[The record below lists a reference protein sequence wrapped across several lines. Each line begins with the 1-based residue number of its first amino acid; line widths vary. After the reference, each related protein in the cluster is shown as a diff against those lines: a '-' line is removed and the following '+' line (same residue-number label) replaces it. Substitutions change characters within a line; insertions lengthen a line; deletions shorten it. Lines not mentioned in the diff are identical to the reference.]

1 MNCELI
7 CLLSGGWYPPLLV
20 PCALWINLT
29 TPPSA
34 SHPPPLTRAGV
45 KRWQHSVLLFI
56 IRVRVP
62 RPQFLISHFSFCGQ
76 RPQLPRHS
84 SFFCREGTETLPWYP
99 PLQIERSGTSAS
111 VSPTISHSVAASL
124 GDLSPTSLFISEA
137 TSFCGHRPQ
146 LPRPPFF
153 FLLFS
158 FFFAS
163 NASLLVPCA
172 LCLILS
178 HTAHRAVLYS
188 PIVYTSGLPCHY
200 PARLPSGSEMPE
212 NAFR

>member
-1 MNCELI
+1 MATQRVAFYN
-7 CLLSGGWYPPLLV
+7 SGAGAPP
-20 PCALWINLT
+20 A
-29 TPPSA
+29 
-34 SHPPPLTRAGV
+34 
-45 KRWQHSVLLFI
+45 
-56 IRVRVP
+56 
-62 RPQFLISHFSFCGQ
+62 ISHFSFLIL
-76 RPQLPRHS
+76 RSKTAAASP
-84 SFFCREGTETLPWYP
+84 FFFLLSGGHGDPPLQIAFFRTWYP